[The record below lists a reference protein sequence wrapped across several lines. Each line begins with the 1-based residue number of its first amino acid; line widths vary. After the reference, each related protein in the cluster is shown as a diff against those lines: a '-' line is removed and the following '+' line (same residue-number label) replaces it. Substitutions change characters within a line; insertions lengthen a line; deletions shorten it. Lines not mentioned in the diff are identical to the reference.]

1 MKPCVVERVLS
12 VWRHRTGLV
21 SWALSRSGQ
30 SDPRLWAAASTLA
43 ITVPSGLRNSVRSM
57 ALVSRSRAG
66 AMNGRVERA
75 ADLQGHDPLG
85 AELAGYARGQLDGLG
100 SAGDDRLAGGVV
112 VGQPHLAGGAVAG
125 DQHIVVIEAQNGR
138 HGALAL
144 LGRSLHGVA
153 PLGHQRHRV
162 AEVEHARR
170 GQRRVLAEAVAG
182 VAGGL
187 GAEPGHRVEHDHGHD
202 ERGELAVAGLGQLL
216 GAGGEKQAGDV
227 PVGGCSRPLP
237 PAPTR
242 VIGPGFAHGGLLG
255 PLSRIHEDDHRW
267 IPLTA
272 KLDPPMLWAG
282 SRSDSARPGRV
293 S

>member
-1 MKPCVVERVLS
+1 MDGRVDVGDHRSLGVAELGAVDGLGEPVACRRHERS
-12 VWRHRTGLV
+12 
-21 SWALSRSGQ
+21 
-30 SDPRLWAAASTLA
+30 
-43 ITVPSGLRNSVRSM
+43 
-57 ALVSRSRAG
+57 
-66 AMNGRVERA
+66 VERA
-75 ADLQGHDPLG
+75 AHLQRHDPLG
-85 AELAGYARGQLDGLG
+85 AEFAGYARSHLDGLG

-125 DQHIVVIEAQNGR
+125 DQHIVVVEAENSG

-144 LGRSLHGVA
+144 LGRGLHGVA
-153 PLGHQRHRV
+153 PLGHQRYRV

-170 GQRRVLAEAVAG
+170 GQRRVLAETVAG

-187 GAEPGHRVEHDHGHD
+187 GAEPGHRVEHHHGHD

-216 GAGGEKQAGDV
+216 GTGSEKQAGDV
-227 PVGGCSRPLP
+227 AVGCRRRLCHQLP
-237 PAPTR
+237 R
-242 VIGPGFAHGGLLG
+242 GMIGPGLTHAGLLG
-255 PLSRIHEDDHRW
+255 PLARIHEDDHRW